1 MTTDLFKQNKKPLTK
16 FTLVKRRDFI
26 QQTSATAALITLGGL
41 GLQSFTSGSKTT
53 KITILHTNDVH
64 SHIDAFGPDDGRN
77 PNQGGVA
84 RRASLIQNIRNENP
98 NTLLLDAGDIFQGT
112 PYFNYYGG
120 ELEFKLMS
128 MLKYDAATIGNHD
141 FDNGIDGLL
150 AQLPHAKFDF
160 LSANYDFS
168 NTVLDTFVKP
178 FKTFTKD
185 GIKIGVFGLGIELN
199 GLVDKSM
206 YKETVYLDPV
216 ETAQEMTRILKE
228 DQKCDLVICLSHLG
242 YHYKNAPSKISDL
255 SLAKATKNID
265 LIIGGHTHTF
275 LPKPTVTKNSE
286 GKNVLVNQVGCYGIN
301 LGKIDF
307 YFDADKNKA
316 AEGTSILV

>member
-1 MTTDLFKQNKKPLTK
+1 M
-16 FTLVKRRDFI
+16 KRREFL
-26 QQTSATAALITLGGL
+26 QQSTAATALVTLGGL
-41 GLQSFTSGSKTT
+41 SLPSFTTGSRET

-64 SHIDAFGPDDGRN
+64 SHIDAFGPNDGRN

-84 RRASLIQNIRNENP
+84 RRATLIQNIRNENP

-128 MLKYDAATIGNHD
+128 KLKYDAATVGNHD

-178 FKTFTKD
+178 YKVFKKD
-185 GIKIGVFGLGIELN
+185 GIKIGVFGLGIKLD
-199 GLVDKSM
+199 GLVDKKM
-206 YKETVYLDPV
+206 YKETKYLDPV
-216 ETAQEMTRILKE
+216 EIATDMSRILKDE
-228 DQKCDLVICLSHLG
+228 EKCDLVICLSHLG
-242 YHYKNAPSKISDL
+242 YHYRNAPNKISDL
-255 SLAKATKNID
+255 NLAKATKNID

-275 LPKPTVTKNSE
+275 LPKPTVAQNME
-286 GKNVLVNQVGCYGIN
+286 GKNVLVNQVGCFGIN

-307 YFDADKNKA
+307 YFDSDKNKSA
-316 AEGTSILV
+316 KGTSIIV